1 MLFMNTILGEGGKVR
16 GYVKENGNGKTLL
29 APGGRTLGYYLE
41 DKNMT
46 VTPGGTLVGWGDQL
60 LTLLED

>member
-1 MLFMNTILGEGGKVR
+1 MNAILGTGGKVR
-16 GYVKENGNGKTLL
+16 GYLKENANGQVLL
-29 APGGRTLGYYLE
+29 APGGRVLGYYLE

-46 VTPGGTLVGWGDQL
+46 TTPGGTLVGYGNVL

>member
-1 MLFMNTILGEGGKVR
+1 MNPILGTGGKVR
-16 GYVKENGNGKTLL
+16 GYLKETANGQTLL
-29 APGGRTLGYYLE
+29 APGGRVLGYFLE

-46 VTPGGTLVGWGDQL
+46 TTPGGNLVGYGNIL